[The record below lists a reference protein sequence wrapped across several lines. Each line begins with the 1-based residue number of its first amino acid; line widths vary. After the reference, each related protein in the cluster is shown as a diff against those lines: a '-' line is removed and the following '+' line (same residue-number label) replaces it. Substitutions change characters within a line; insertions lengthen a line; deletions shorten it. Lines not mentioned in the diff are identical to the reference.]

1 MKDKILKEMMKWK
14 RWRPKKG
21 DKETTN
27 KRQKYNWNRIIQPA
41 PNMGRITS
49 LLSLRA
55 FAASDGKT
63 ENPRSFS
70 RRAPHRLFFRPD
82 FRQISCNELIVSQT
96 SSHPIIFVNI
106 QNADCKGKYP
116 IFASPLKFWL
126 FLMNFPVLQSLNSK
140 CSRKSKT
147 SEMSFRGIL

>member
-1 MKDKILKEMMKWK
+1 MKNNQTKKMAA
-14 RWRPKKG
+14 KKG
-21 DKETTN
+21 DKGTKN
-27 KRQKYNWNRIIQPA
+27 KRQKCNWNRIIQPA

-49 LLSLRA
+49 LLSLKA
-55 FAASDGKT
+55 FASSDGKT
-63 ENPRSFS
+63 ENLRSFS

-96 SSHPIIFVNI
+96 SLPIIFVNI

-116 IFASPLKFWL
+116 IFASPLKFRL